1 MQFSPE
7 KFEGAYGVQRTEE
20 ALHDQRLEQQSQITM
35 ASARNSID
43 TTTTSTR
50 QLERPGE
57 VGPPLLAQ
65 QLNKAT
71 SSRDAAAIYLA
82 KMLLPIPCARVPFQ
96 KLLALPRF

>member
-1 MQFSPE
+1 MLLPTC
-7 KFEGAYGVQRTEE
+7 GVNM
-20 ALHDQRLEQQSQITM
+20 HDVDMIARFATSSHED
-35 ASARNSID
+35 ASSSAVTLRI
-43 TTTTSTR
+43 TR

-57 VGPPLLAQ
+57 VDPPLLAQ

-82 KMLLPIPCARVPFQ
+82 KMLLPIPCATMAFQ